1 MVRQFWDRR
10 GGRRASR
17 GGRGVARALKSPA
30 LVAAGV
36 AAAVLLAGCSSGA
49 GSSAASAGA
58 SSTVGSSSASPSVPV
73 GPRLAVSPPDA
84 TEAVRLDQ
92 PVTVT
97 VAEGILTGV
106 TVTTDQG
113 TELAGQIDATASTWT
128 SSASLKSGSDYSVTA
143 YARAAD
149 GSAAN
154 LTSHFSTLKP
164 DATVKASILPQD
176 DWTVGVGMP
185 VIINFTKSVQDK
197 AAVEKAVSVSSTP
210 VVAGGWHWMSG
221 RELQWR
227 PEVYWPSGTKVVVKA
242 GLSGVEVAPDVW
254 GSRSVS
260 STFSIGSA
268 MVSTVDVAGHTLT
281 VTRDGQVIKTIP
293 VTTGKR
299 GYETRAGTKV
309 IISRES
315 SRVMDAATTGVDPKD
330 PNYYRLDV
338 KYAMRLTWSGEFL
351 HAAPWSVGSQGR
363 ANVSHGCT
371 GMSTSNAKWLFD
383 HSKVGDVVVYQH
395 SKRSLEWGN
404 GYTAWN
410 IAFTKWV
417 SAA

>member
-1 MVRQFWDRR
+1 MVRQSWDRR
-10 GGRRASR
+10 GGR
-17 GGRGVARALKSPA
+17 GGRVAAPVLNSPA
-30 LVAAGV
+30 LVAVGV
-36 AAAVLLAGCSSGA
+36 VAAVLLSGCSSGA
-49 GSSAASAGA
+49 GSPAASAGA
-58 SSTVGSSSASPSVPV
+58 GSPVGSPSGSPAVPV
-73 GPRLAVSPPDA
+73 TALKLAVSPLDA
-84 TEAVRLDQ
+84 AEAVRLDQ

-97 VAEGILTGV
+97 VAGGTLTGV
-106 TVTTDQG
+106 TVSTDQG
-113 TELAGQIDATASTWT
+113 TELAGQIDAAASSWT
-128 SSASLKSGSDYSVTA
+128 SSAALKSGSDYSVTA

-154 LTSHFSTLKP
+154 LTTHFSTLRP

-185 VIINFTKSVQDK
+185 VIINFTKSVQDR
-197 AAVEKAVSVSSTP
+197 AAVEKATSVSSTP

-395 SKRSLEWGN
+395 SKRPLEWGN

-410 IAFTKWV
+410 IAFTKWA